1 MDDYLDTLTSRV
13 KSAEAFIL
21 GEDLRTRSAASRDA
35 SGDPRT
41 LDDPDI
47 PSNRDARSTNRS
59 MLVVHSSAYLTLN
72 QLEKT
77 IEDGR
82 TAFNNLIL
90 MSTITF
96 GAGLVLLFFAAI
108 AGMLLQRDFL
118 TLVFG
123 LLGVAVILALFVM
136 KPKEKIQTALANMIQ
151 AQVIYLDFCNQLQIW
166 APSAQHANSAEERK
180 QASEALYDVTTFTL
194 KALHDYVKPQ
204 KALST
209 PQ

>member
-21 GEDLRTRSAASRDA
+21 GEDLRAKEAESGEVSCNTRAI
-35 SGDPRT
+35 
-41 LDDPDI
+41 DDPGTSACQT
-47 PSNRDARSTNRS
+47 PLLNNRS
-59 MLVVHSSAYLTLN
+59 LRVVHSSGYLTLN

-82 TAFNNLIL
+82 TGFNNLIL

-108 AGMLLQRDFL
+108 AGLFMQRDLL

-123 LLGVAVILALFVM
+123 LLGIAVILAMFVM
-136 KPKEKIQTALANMIQ
+136 RPKDKIQIALANMIQ

-166 APSAQHANSAEERK
+166 APSAQHAVTAEERM
-180 QASEALYDVTTFTL
+180 QASEALYNVTTFTL
-194 KALHDYVKPQ
+194 KALHEYVEPKDSLRSP
-204 KALST
+204 
-209 PQ
+209 